1 MLTQQCGQVIQGSG
15 GQDERNAARC
25 LVFAYERVLRQEMA
39 SFGVTLTQQFRVACS
54 ILRKQRIVTGRAQVA
69 AQMTQHFVT

>member
-1 MLTQQCGQVIQGSG
+1 MLIQHRGQVIQGSG
-15 GQDERNAARC
+15 WQDERNVARC

-39 SFGVTLTQQFRVACS
+39 SFGVALPQQFRVACS
-54 ILRKQRIVTGRAQVA
+54 ILRKQRIVTGRTQVA